1 MGRAF
6 WSNEYL
12 PLAYN
17 DSAYAAM
24 AETLGFAGCAAAMVM
39 YAVLYIL
46 LLRHAMRQNLPENAR
61 LYLIGAASILAVQ
74 TLIHVGVNVGLLPP
88 TGLTLPLI
96 SYGGS
101 SLVGTMFMLGLA
113 VSAARAKPS

>member
-1 MGRAF
+1 
-6 WSNEYL
+6 
-12 PLAYN
+12 
-17 DSAYAAM
+17 
-24 AETLGFAGCAAAMVM
+24 
-39 YAVLYIL
+39 
-46 LLRHAMRQNLPENAR
+46 MRQNLPEHAR

-74 TLIHVGVNVGLLPP
+74 TLIHTGVNVGLLPP

-113 VSAARAKPS
+113 VSASRARPS